1 MAGKAP
7 FIPYA
12 RQRLDRDDLA
22 AAAEVL
28 ASDWLTTGPRVAEFE
43 AALAGFCNVAEAA
56 VVSSGTAALHLA
68 MLALGVGPGHE
79 VVVPAMTFAA
89 TANCVLYAGG
99 TPVFADVDPHTLLLD
114 PASAES
120 RITPRTK
127 AVIAVDYAGQP
138 CAWDELRALADA
150 RGLALAADGC
160 HALGATFAGRPVG
173 ALADLT
179 CFSFHPVKH
188 IATGEGGA
196 VATDSPDLAQ
206 TVRRLR
212 NHGITTDARQREES
226 GTWFYEMQDLGFN
239 YRLTDIQ
246 CALGISQ
253 LKKLPGWL
261 ARRRELAARYARLLA
276 DIPGAEPLALLP
288 GREHAWHLYVVRLAP
303 ELAGEGRR
311 RVFAY
316 LRAAGLGVNVHYL
329 PVHLHPYYRRALG
342 TGEGLCPHAEA
353 AYARIISLPMYPG
366 LTDADQDRV
375 VEALA
380 AALGRVPACS

>member
-12 RQRLDRDDLA
+12 RQALDRDDLA
-22 AAAEVL
+22 AVAEVL
-28 ASDWLTTGPRVAEFE
+28 GSDWLTTGPKVAEFE
-43 AALAGFCNVAEAA
+43 AALAGFCGAGEAA
-56 VVSSGTAALHLA
+56 VVSNGTAALHLA
-68 MLALGVGPGHE
+68 MLALGIGPGDE

-89 TANCVLYAGG
+89 SANCVLYAGG
-99 TPVFADVDPHTLLLD
+99 TPVFADVDPASLLLD
-114 PASAES
+114 PASAEMK
-120 RITPRTK
+120 ITPRTK
-127 AVIAVDYAGQP
+127 AIIAVDYAGQP
-138 CAWDELRALADA
+138 CAWDELRTLADS
-150 RGLALAADGC
+150 RGLALVADGC

-173 ALADLT
+173 SLADLT

-206 TVRRLR
+206 AVRRLR
-212 NHGITTDARQREES
+212 NHGITTDARQREEA

-253 LKKLPGWL
+253 LRKLPAWL
-261 ARRRELAARYARLLA
+261 ARRRELAARYAALLA
-276 DIPGAEPLALLP
+276 DIPGAAPLALLP
-288 GREHAWHLYVVRLAP
+288 GREHAWHLYVVQVAP

-311 RVFAY
+311 RVFED
-316 LRAAGLGVNVHYL
+316 LRAAGLGVNVHYV

-342 TGEGLCPHAEA
+342 TSEGLCPRAEA
-353 AYARIISLPMYPG
+353 AYSRIISLPMYPG
-366 LTDADQDRV
+366 LADADQDRV
-375 VEALA
+375 AAALA
-380 AALGRVPACS
+380 TALGRVSG

>member
-1 MAGKAP
+1 MVAMAGSDC

-12 RQRLDRDDLA
+12 RQSVDA
-22 AAAEVL
+22 ADQAAVAEVL
-28 ASDWLTTGPRVAEFE
+28 GSDWLTTGPKVAEFE
-43 AALAGFCNVAEAA
+43 AALAAFCGAAEAA
-56 VVSSGTAALHLA
+56 VVCNGTAALHLA
-68 MLALGVGPGHE
+68 MLALGVGPGDE

-89 TANCVLYAGG
+89 SANCVLYAGG
-99 TPVFADVDPHTLLLD
+99 TPVFADVDPASLLLD
-114 PASAES
+114 PASAQS

-138 CAWDELRALADA
+138 CAWDELRRLADS
-150 RGLALAADGC
+150 RGLALVADGC

-173 ALADLT
+173 SLADLT

-196 VATDSPDLAQ
+196 VATDSPDLAAA
-206 TVRRLR
+206 VRRLR
-212 NHGITTDARQREES
+212 NHGITTDARQREEA
-226 GTWFYEMQDLGFN
+226 GTWFYEMQELGFN

-246 CALGISQ
+246 CALGLSQ
-253 LKKLPGWL
+253 LRKLPAWL
-261 ARRRELAARYARLLA
+261 ARRRELAARYAALLA
-276 DIPGAEPLALLP
+276 DVPGAEPLALAP
-288 GREHAWHLYVVRLAP
+288 GREHAWHLYVVQLAP

-311 RVFAY
+311 RVFED
-316 LRAAGLGVNVHYL
+316 LRAAGVGVNVHYL
-329 PVHLHPYYRRALG
+329 PVHLHPYYRRTLG

-353 AYARIISLPMYPG
+353 AYSRIISLPMYPG

-380 AALGRVPACS
+380 ASIARRV

>member
-12 RQRLDRDDLA
+12 RQALDRDDLA
-22 AAAEVL
+22 AVAEVL
-28 ASDWLTTGPRVAEFE
+28 ASDWLTTGPKVAEFE
-43 AALAGFCNVAEAA
+43 AALAAFCGAAETA
-56 VVSSGTAALHLA
+56 VVSNGTAALHLV
-68 MLALGVGPGHE
+68 MLALGVGPGDE

-89 TANCVLYAGG
+89 SANCVLYAGG
-99 TPVFADVDPHTLLLD
+99 TPVFADVDPASLLLD

-120 RITPRTK
+120 KITPRTK
-127 AVIAVDYAGQP
+127 AIIAVDYAGQP
-138 CAWDELRALADA
+138 CAWDELRALADS
-150 RGLALAADGC
+150 RGLALVADGC

-173 ALADLT
+173 SLADLT

-206 TVRRLR
+206 AVRRLR
-212 NHGITTDARQREES
+212 NHGITTDARQREEA

-253 LKKLPGWL
+253 LRKLPGWL
-261 ARRRELAARYARLLA
+261 ARRRELAARYAALLA
-276 DIPGAEPLALLP
+276 DIPGAAPLALLP
-288 GREHAWHLYVVRLAP
+288 GREHAWHLYVVQVAP

-311 RVFAY
+311 RVFED
-316 LRAAGLGVNVHYL
+316 LRAAGLGVNVHYV

-342 TGEGLCPHAEA
+342 TGEGLCPRAEA
-353 AYARIISLPMYPG
+353 AYSRIISLPMYPG
-366 LTDADQDRV
+366 LADADQDRV
-375 VEALA
+375 AAALA
-380 AALGRVPACS
+380 TALGRVSG